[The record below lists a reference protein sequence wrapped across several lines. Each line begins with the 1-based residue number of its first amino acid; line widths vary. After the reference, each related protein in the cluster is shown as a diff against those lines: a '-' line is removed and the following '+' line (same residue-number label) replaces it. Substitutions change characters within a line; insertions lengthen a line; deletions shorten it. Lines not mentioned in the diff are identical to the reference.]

1 MALPHI
7 KNSKAGINRQEP
19 IFDNLFEV
27 YFSIPE
33 ALANKGYG
41 GEDVTVLTEQVIDVS
56 GLNTLTK
63 SPEKKTQTFMGTT
76 RTYLGA
82 KLDDTSH
89 TIGINLQLN
98 MRNGTDNYI
107 FKLFREWNALAYD
120 IRTGTRTLK
129 NDHVA
134 DFLRVV
140 EFNRNG
146 DIFRDI
152 TYHDIQLTKVEM
164 SSDSLNYEG
173 GDIMKLA
180 IEFVSD
186 WADDVDA

>member
-19 IFDNLFEV
+19 VFDNLFEV

-33 ALANKGYG
+33 ALTKAGYG
-41 GEDVTVLTEQVIDVS
+41 GEDITVLTEQVQNVG

-63 SPEKKTQTFMGTT
+63 SPEKKEQTFMGTT
-76 RTYLGA
+76 RTYLGS
-82 KLDDTSH
+82 KLDTTSH
-89 TIGINLQLN
+89 TISLELALN

-120 IRTGTRTLK
+120 IRTGTRSLK

-140 EFNRNG
+140 QFNRNG

-152 TYHDIQLTKVEM
+152 TYHDIQLTKLEAG
-164 SSDSLNYEG
+164 DSFDYGSGELQ
-173 GDIMKLA
+173 KLS

-186 WADDVDA
+186 WADDIDA

>member
-19 IFDNLFEV
+19 VFDNLFEV

-33 ALANKGYG
+33 ALANAGYG
-41 GEDVTVLTEQVIDVS
+41 GEDITVLTEQVQNVG

-63 SPEKKTQTFMGTT
+63 SPEKKEQTFMGTT
-76 RTYLGA
+76 RTYLGS
-82 KLDDTSH
+82 KLDTTSH
-89 TIGINLQLN
+89 TISLELALN

-120 IRTGTRTLK
+120 IRTGTRSLK

-140 EFNRNG
+140 QFNRNG

-152 TYHDIQLTKVEM
+152 TYHDIQLTKLEAG
-164 SSDSLNYEG
+164 DSFDYGSGELQ
-173 GDIMKLA
+173 KLS

-186 WADDVDA
+186 WADDIDA

>member
-19 IFDNLFEV
+19 VFDNLFEV

-33 ALANKGYG
+33 ALTKAGYG
-41 GEDVTVLTEQVIDVS
+41 GEDVTVLTEQVQNVG

-63 SPEKKTQTFMGTT
+63 SPEKKEQTFMGTT
-76 RTYLGA
+76 RTYLGS
-82 KLDDTSH
+82 KLDTTSH
-89 TIGINLQLN
+89 TISLELALN

-120 IRTGTRTLK
+120 IRTGTRSLK

-140 EFNRNG
+140 QFNRNG

-152 TYHDIQLTKVEM
+152 TYHDIQLTKLEAG
-164 SSDSLNYEG
+164 DSFDYGSGELQ
-173 GDIMKLA
+173 KLS

-186 WADDVDA
+186 WADDIDA

>member
-19 IFDNLFEV
+19 IFNNLFEV

-33 ALANKGYG
+33 SLANAGYG
-41 GEDVTVLTEQVIDVS
+41 GEDVNTLTEQVQNISGID
-56 GLNTLTK
+56 NLTK
-63 SPEKKTQTFMGTT
+63 SPETITQNFMGST
-76 RTYLGA
+76 RTYLKA
-82 KLDDTSH
+82 NLSETNFEITVKLA
-89 TIGINLQLN
+89 LN
-98 MRNGTDNYI
+98 MRDGTDNYI

-134 DFLRVV
+134 DFLRIVQ
-140 EFNRNG
+140 FNRAG

-152 TYHDIQLTKVEM
+152 TFHDVMLKGLKTTDNLDYASGDLVECELT
-164 SSDSLNYEG
+164 
-173 GDIMKLA
+173 
-180 IEFVSD
+180 FVSD
-186 WADDVDA
+186 WADDTDA